1 MSQTLQ
7 HSEQHTGQ
15 HTEQHADLFREIAAF
30 YAHQMPLLEAR
41 DFEAFVQT
49 FTEDCSFGYEGA
61 WQLAGRPALL
71 EGVRANISRYGT
83 STIRHWFENR
93 RAEPQQDGSTRVT
106 ATCLVSV
113 TDENGDVTFEPSC
126 VVTDELVRTGE
137 GLRVRS
143 RVIRHDVPDPGR
155 YYARLAAQHG

>member
-15 HTEQHADLFREIAAF
+15 HTEQPTHLPPEIAAF
-30 YAHQMPLLEAR
+30 YVHQMPLLEGR

-49 FTEDCSFGYEGA
+49 FTEDCFFGYEGA
-61 WQLAGRPALL
+61 WQLRSRPALL
-71 EGVRANISRYGT
+71 EGVRANISRYGS

-93 RAEPQQDGSTRVT
+93 RAEPQPDGATRVT

-126 VVTDELVRTGE
+126 VVTDELVRTAE
-137 GLRVRS
+137 GLRARS

-155 YYARLAAQHG
+155 YYARLAAQHS